1 MSVIKAMLLGAI
13 LAGVFSLVVGLQGST
28 AGLLYIHPVE
38 VPMSKIHSMNLH
50 NFTFYWSWPLFL
62 AGSGL
67 AWALILMTD

>member
-13 LAGVFSLVVGLQGST
+13 LTGVFSLVIGVQGSS
-28 AGLLYIHPVE
+28 GEFLYIHPVE
-38 VPMSKIHSMNLH
+38 VPMSKLHALNLH
-50 NFTFYWSWPLFL
+50 NFTFYWSWPLFI